1 MVDQVKAHFLVRPLG
16 KVVLYLKE
24 KPLNV
29 SLSVYVILKNQIVF
43 TFAYPNHGS
52 QVSRLEPR
60 VKNKT
65 RLDSWLHWHLEWLQ
79 KHFKSF
85 VVLYVVILLL

>member
-1 MVDQVKAHFLVRPLG
+1 M
-16 KVVLYLKE
+16 VLYLEE

-43 TFAYPNHGS
+43 TLAYPNHGS
-52 QVSRLEPR
+52 QISGLEPR
-60 VKNKT
+60 VKNKA
-65 RLDSWLHWHLEWLQ
+65 RLDSWLHWHFEWLQ

-85 VVLYVVILLL
+85 GVLYVEILLL